1 MPGHGPK
8 SFQLL
13 CPTAEA
19 KANLFM
25 WQNVIVAHVSNP
37 HYETEWAERDGDW
50 WNDKDATSMSKKSEI
65 FTAHVKILLYKDTY
79 ELFFLIQLIAFMV
92 SSFLRV

>member
-19 KANLFM
+19 KANLFI
-25 WQNVIVAHVSNP
+25 WQNVIEAHVSNP
-37 HYETEWAERDGDW
+37 HYETDEQKG
-50 WNDKDATSMSKKSEI
+50 
-65 FTAHVKILLYKDTY
+65 
-79 ELFFLIQLIAFMV
+79 MV
-92 SSFLRV
+92 IDEMIRMLQA